1 MQTNAMKQAMERGE
15 TQVGVWINM
24 MRNQAILRL
33 MKSAGLDFARFDMEH
48 ASPSMETVP
57 QSARVAVLANPADPA
72 HERLMHNLT
81 RAARAL
87 GLLLHVVE
95 VRHADELDTAFAA
108 MTQARVDALL
118 VLEKLLLIDHL
129 RGRLADLAA
138 KSRLPAMY
146 YWKMSV
152 DAVGLM
158 SYGPSLSDMQR
169 RAATYVDKILK
180 GAKPG
185 DLPVEQPTTF
195 ELVINLKT
203 VQALGLTLPPAL
215 LFQADEVIR

>member
-1 MQTNAMKQAMERGE
+1 
-15 TQVGVWINM
+15 
-24 MRNQAILRL
+24 

-87 GLLLHVVE
+87 GLRLHVVE

>member
-87 GLLLHVVE
+87 GLRLHVVE